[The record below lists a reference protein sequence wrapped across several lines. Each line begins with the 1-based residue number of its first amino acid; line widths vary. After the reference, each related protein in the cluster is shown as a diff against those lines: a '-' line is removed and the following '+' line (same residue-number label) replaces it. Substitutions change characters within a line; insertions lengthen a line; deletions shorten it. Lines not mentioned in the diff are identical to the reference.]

1 MMAKRIKALEL
12 HYPMIQILIILIACV
27 ADSLNPQYR
36 PHRVLYLAWSRGP
49 IIMRGRCVSG
59 HVVRESFFS
68 PGRSS
73 RIRHRNALTERAWKD
88 AVQGLGNALSRSR
101 GTISAGKQD
110 NYPIDFMNINTC
122 KDTANWK
129 VRRGCYVL
137 SCYISRVKTL
147 LHFGSLELLH
157 FWSILRF
164 ASKVFLC
171 YILQRKRNVLFSATE
186 MKYFRDVFEAV

>member
-12 HYPMIQILIILIACV
+12 HYPMIQFLIILIACV

-59 HVVRESFFS
+59 HVVRESFFF

-101 GTISAGKQD
+101 VTISAGKQD

-137 SCYISRVKTL
+137 SCYISPVKTL

-157 FWSILRF
+157 FWSILHF

-186 MKYFRDVFEAV
+186 IKYFRDVFEAV

>member
-12 HYPMIQILIILIACV
+12 HYPMIQFLIILIACV

-59 HVVRESFFS
+59 HVVRESFFF

-101 GTISAGKQD
+101 VTISAGKQD

-147 LHFGSLELLH
+147 LHFGSLELLL

-171 YILQRKRNVLFSATE
+171 CILQRKRNVLFSATE
-186 MKYFRDVFEAV
+186 MKYVRDVFEAV

>member
-1 MMAKRIKALEL
+1 MRFG
-12 HYPMIQILIILIACV
+12 
-27 ADSLNPQYR
+27 
-36 PHRVLYLAWSRGP
+36 SRGP
-49 IIMRGRCVSG
+49 RKFFFPRPFVSDTSPKCFD
-59 HVVRESFFS
+59 RE
-68 PGRSS
+68 G
-73 RIRHRNALTERAWKD
+73 WKD

-101 GTISAGKQD
+101 VTISAGKQD

-164 ASKVFLC
+164 ASNFFYVTFCSVREMYCLALPKWNISGTFL
-171 YILQRKRNVLFSATE
+171 KLFKTLSTL
-186 MKYFRDVFEAV
+186 FNQW

>member
-59 HVVRESFFS
+59 YVVRESFFS

-101 GTISAGKQD
+101 VTISAGKQD

-122 KDTANWK
+122 KDTAN
-129 VRRGCYVL
+129 
-137 SCYISRVKTL
+137 
-147 LHFGSLELLH
+147 
-157 FWSILRF
+157 
-164 ASKVFLC
+164 
-171 YILQRKRNVLFSATE
+171 
-186 MKYFRDVFEAV
+186 